1 MLGYQLVYKVFADS
15 SSAVVPAYG
24 DNLGDWEPLPA
35 DGKILTRYGNVIVVA
50 KRTSEDMLAVAS
62 SGKLDARVQKPANG
76 GAGGG
81 GGGVATPSIGS
92 GTTINNQSVAS
103 HASGDTL
110 TTQISLK
117 DINAVGAQGA
127 QEIRIAA
134 RDKSVN
140 NYVFHLDK
148 EIGQQAVKENKTI
161 VIDVP
166 AARVVLTPD
175 MLAGMEQE
183 LDIEISPNGDADRG
197 VLQTIA
203 SDAGASLLGA
213 GQGVAIRTN
222 IPAAN
227 WSSYAKTSVP
237 VPSGIRPE
245 EITAVV
251 LKGPDGQ
258 WTTVPWK
265 LDRSGDA
272 AMVNVQLSGEG
283 NLVFLH
289 NDKTFGDV
297 GDDFWG
303 RESIHQASAKMFVQG
318 QTEDTFEPENSITRA
333 EYPTLLL
340 RVAGL
345 MNKQAS
351 STFTDVGQ
359 DDWFGRSVAIAA
371 HLGIVN
377 GMDDGSYAPESTL
390 SRVEAMAMTGR
401 VLAAVG
407 RGSELSQEEAN
418 QVLSR
423 FADSSSLPD
432 WAKIPVA
439 LCIKSGIIEGD
450 GDQVNPLD
458 QLTRAQAAAI
468 AVRLDDWLAKF

>member
-1 MLGYQLVYKVFADS
+1 V
-15 SSAVVPAYG
+15 
-24 DNLGDWEPLPA
+24 
-35 DGKILTRYGNVIVVA
+35 
-50 KRTSEDMLAVAS
+50 
-62 SGKLDARVQKPANG
+62 
-76 GAGGG
+76 
-81 GGGVATPSIGS
+81 
-92 GTTINNQSVAS
+92 
-103 HASGDTL
+103 SGDTL
-110 TTQISLK
+110 TAQISLK
-117 DINAVGAQGA
+117 DIQSAGAQGV
-127 QEIRIAA
+127 QEITITA

-148 EIGQQAVKENKTI
+148 EIGLQAVKENKPI

-166 AARVVLTPD
+166 AARVTLTPD

-183 LDIEISPNGDADRG
+183 LEIEISPNGDADLG
-197 VLQTIA
+197 VLQTISA
-203 SDAGASLLGA
+203 DAGASLLGE

-227 WSSYAKTSVP
+227 WNSYAKTSVP

-265 LDRSGDA
+265 LDRTGGDA
-272 AMVNVQLSGEG
+272 LVQVQLSGEG

-303 RESIHQASAKMFVQG
+303 RESIHQAAAKMFVQG
-318 QTEDTFEPENSITRA
+318 QAEDRFEPESSITRA

-351 STFTDVGQ
+351 STFADVGQ

-371 HLGIVN
+371 RLGIVN
-377 GMDDGSYAPESTL
+377 GMDDGSYAPELTL

-407 RGSELSQEEAN
+407 RSAEISQEEAE
-418 QVLSR
+418 QTLSR
-423 FADSSSLPD
+423 FTDGASLPD

-468 AVRLDDWLAKF
+468 AVRLDDWLSNF